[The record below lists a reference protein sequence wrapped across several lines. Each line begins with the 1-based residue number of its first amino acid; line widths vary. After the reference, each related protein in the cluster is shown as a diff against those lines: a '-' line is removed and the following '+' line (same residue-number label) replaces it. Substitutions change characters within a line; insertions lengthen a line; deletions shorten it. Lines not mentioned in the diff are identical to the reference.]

1 MHMSAIKSAA
11 AAALCALA
19 LAFAPAAEAQSYPN
33 KSIRIVVPYP
43 AGGGIDLIARAVGNQ
58 LTQRWGQPVIIEN
71 KPGSGTIA
79 AAENVAKSAPDGYT
93 LMLTTDSTIT
103 INPHLYPKLPYDP
116 ARDFAPVTQLVLLNQ
131 LLLANANVPANTL
144 TELIAYAKA
153 NPGKLSF
160 PYASSTAQVAGETLR
175 AMSGIEAV
183 AVAYK
188 SSPQAATDLIS
199 GQTQFYFIDFGTGLP
214 HIKSGRMR
222 ALAATNKRTDLLPGV
237 PAMSETLPGFALTSW
252 NGVLAPAGTP
262 SEVVNKLNA
271 EMRAVLARPEL
282 RERLNVIGLEVMG
295 TGTPEDFG
303 AFLKVELAKWAN
315 WVKEAGIKPE

>member
-1 MHMSAIKSAA
+1 MFK
-11 AAALCALA
+11 
-19 LAFAPAAEAQSYPN
+19 
-33 KSIRIVVPYP
+33 
-43 AGGGIDLIARAVGNQ
+43 
-58 LTQRWGQPVIIEN
+58 
-71 KPGSGTIA
+71 
-79 AAENVAKSAPDGYT
+79 
-93 LMLTTDSTIT
+93 
-103 INPHLYPKLPYDP
+103 KLPYDP
-116 ARDFAPVTQLVLLNQ
+116 IKDFAPILLVGEVPFALVVN
-131 LLLANANVPANTL
+131 NAVPVKTTA
-144 TELIAYAKA
+144 ELIAYAKA

-175 AMSGIEAV
+175 VMSGISAV

-222 ALAATNKRTDLLPGV
+222 ALAATNKRTELLPGL

-262 SEVVNKLNA
+262 KEIITRLNT
-271 EMRAVLARPEL
+271 ELRAVLARPEL

-295 TGTPEDFG
+295 SGTPEEFG
-303 AFLKVELAKWAN
+303 GFLQVELDKWAKW
-315 WVKEAGIKPE
+315 VKDAGIQSE

>member
-1 MHMSAIKSAA
+1 MKSVLRLALLFLLSV
-11 AAALCALA
+11 AAL
-19 LAFAPAAEAQSYPN
+19 AAQAQYPS
-33 KSIRIVVPYP
+33 KPIRLVVPFA
-43 AGGGIDLIARAVGNQ
+43 AGSATDSIARVVAQ
-58 LTQRWGQPVIIEN
+58 ALIERLGQPVIVDP
-71 KPGSGTIA
+71 KPGASGQIA
-79 AAENVAKSAPDGYT
+79 AELVAKAAPDGYT
-93 LMLTTDSTIT
+93 LFMTTNTSHSA
-103 INPHLYPKLPYDP
+103 NPAMFKKLPYDP
-116 ARDFAPVTQLVLLNQ
+116 IKDFAPILLVGEVPFALVVN
-131 LLLANANVPANTL
+131 NAVPVKTTA
-144 TELIAYAKA
+144 ELIAYAKA

-175 AMSGIEAV
+175 VMSGINAV

-222 ALAATNKRTDLLPGV
+222 ALAATNQRTELLPGL

-262 SEVVNKLNA
+262 KEIVARLNT
-271 EMRAVLARPEL
+271 ELRAVLTRPEL

-303 AFLKVELAKWAN
+303 AFLQVELDKWAKW
-315 WVKEAGIKPE
+315 VKDAGIQPD

>member
-1 MHMSAIKSAA
+1 MKAVSR
-11 AAALCALA
+11 LA
-19 LAFAPAAEAQSYPN
+19 LLLISSVLACAAQAQYPN
-33 KSIRIVVPYP
+33 KPIRLVVPFA
-43 AGGGIDLIARAVGNQ
+43 AGSATDSIARVVSQA
-58 LTQRWGQPVIIEN
+58 LLERLGQPVIVDP
-71 KPGSGTIA
+71 KPGASGQIA
-79 AAENVAKSAPDGYT
+79 AEFVAKSLPDGYT
-93 LMLTTDSTIT
+93 LFMTTNTSHSA
-103 INPHLYPKLPYDP
+103 NPAMFKKLPYDP
-116 ARDFAPVTQLVLLNQ
+116 IKDFAPILLVGEVPFALVVN
-131 LLLANANVPANTL
+131 NALPVKTTA
-144 TELIAYAKA
+144 ELIAYGKA

-175 AMSGIEAV
+175 VMSGIEAV

-222 ALAATNKRTDLLPGV
+222 ALAATNKRTELLPGL

-262 SEVVNKLNA
+262 KEIVTRLNT
-271 EMRAVLARPEL
+271 ELRAVLARPEL

-295 TGTPEDFG
+295 TGAPEDFG
-303 AFLKVELAKWAN
+303 SFLQVELAKWAK
-315 WVKEAGIKPE
+315 WVKDAGIQAE